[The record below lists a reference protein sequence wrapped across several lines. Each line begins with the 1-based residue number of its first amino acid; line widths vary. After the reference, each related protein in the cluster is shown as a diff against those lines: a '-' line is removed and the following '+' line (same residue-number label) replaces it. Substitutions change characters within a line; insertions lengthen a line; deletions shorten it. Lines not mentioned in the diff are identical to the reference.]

1 MEGPSLVILKEETL
15 LFKEQEVLEAKGY
28 AKIDHERLLHNKVTG
43 IKTWGKHYLIC
54 FKGFTLRI
62 HFMLF
67 GSYRINDP
75 KKGKNAS
82 ISLKF
87 NNGNFDGY
95 ICKVKMLE
103 GKLEE
108 MYDWSLDMLSP
119 EWDPQK
125 VKKLLLQYPAD
136 SFIGDVLLDASLF
149 SGVGNIIRNEVLYR
163 VRMHPDSKLGAIPAR
178 KLTAMIKQTQVYSY
192 DFLKWKKIN
201 QLAKHWEVYTKKECP
216 LGHPILKEYTGK
228 TKRRSFI
235 CEQCMVRY
243 ND

>member
-15 LFKEQEVLEAKGY
+15 SFKGQQVLAAKGY
-28 AKIDHERLLHNKVTG
+28 AEINHDRLLHEKITD

-82 ISLKF
+82 ISLHF
-87 NNGNFDGY
+87 NNGDFDGY
-95 ICKVKMLE
+95 ICKVKILE
-103 GKLEE
+103 GKLGDL
-108 MYDWSLDMLSP
+108 YDWSLDMLSP
-119 EWDPQK
+119 EWDPKK

-136 SFIGDVLLDASLF
+136 SLIGDVLLDAKLF

-163 VRMHPDSKLGAIPAR
+163 VQLHPDSKLGSIPAR
-178 KLTAMIKQTQVYSY
+178 KLTAMIKETQVYSN
-192 DFLKWKKIN
+192 DFLTWKKIN
-201 QLAKHWEVYTKKECP
+201 QLSKHWEVYTKEKCP
-216 LGHPILKEYTGK
+216 VGHTILKEYTGK

-235 CEQCMVRY
+235 CEQCVVKY
-243 ND
+243 